1 VSALRQPARIAPHL
15 LADALVFLALPIR
28 ANGAEPDVGDE
39 KGPLEQVIVTAQ
51 FRREN
56 LEQTPLS
63 MTVVSADTLTRHN
76 MTTLTDVG
84 DVVPNVTLGPGGT
97 GAGKSVLAFI
107 RGVGT
112 GDYQY
117 TVEPGVAV
125 YLDDVFLSGQFGN
138 AFDLLDLDRVEVLR
152 GPQGTLFGKNSIG
165 GAILLTSRKP
175 QGDGTG
181 SLELTTGDFS
191 RKEARG
197 FFDVPLIRDELSLRL
212 AAGSRQRDGYVDRLD
227 YACVHPDL
235 GGVVDPTAPFLL
247 SSNRTAGHCSVGTGA
262 GESIQSA
269 RASLRWHRNDALDA
283 QLSVD
288 WMNDHS
294 GASAQALIAIDDSP
308 GSPVNAGGFNLQVA
322 VPIYGVPYDSRFLT
336 GNLYQSYD
344 TVQRIVH
351 VGPSATIV
359 PATVTGI
366 TSAPEKNAV
375 ETYGVTASIDAQLAS
390 SLHLK
395 SITSYRGYSGV
406 FSQDVGG
413 APISVAEQTNILDH
427 QQFSEELRLVGQLGP
442 DRLDWAAGLFYLDSY
457 SLNRGPVTLSAYS
470 WLDPSLDINQNDP
483 SNIRDRAVF
492 AQATWHASSKLNLTL
507 GARYTHEHKDY
518 RFRHT
523 SFDPSVP
530 DLVTDTPTQVDYG
543 KTNGR
548 VAIDYQW
555 TSWLMTYVSASSAFR
570 AGGFNGRPFNASQIV
585 AFGPE
590 TLIAYE
596 AGLKSEAFDRRLR
609 VNIAAFLS
617 RYKDLQLSVF
627 ELDAMG
633 IPFSTTVNQGRAQI
647 TGTEIEVEARP
658 LPPLTVSAAFG
669 LNHYTNKDLGTAI
682 NCDRVANPVSTPAP
696 GANCTQGGPLPGSP
710 LPSLP
715 ERTASLAIE
724 YELRFADGSIV
735 RPRLDATFQSRI
747 YFDAVGTP
755 EAAVPGRTLLNGRLT
770 WDIGHSP
777 WEVALRT
784 FD

>member
-294 GASAQALIAIDDSP
+294 GAGAQALIAIDDSP
-308 GSPVNAGGFNLQVA
+308 GSPV
-322 VPIYGVPYDSRFLT
+322 
-336 GNLYQSYD
+336 
-344 TVQRIVH
+344 
-351 VGPSATIV
+351 
-359 PATVTGI
+359 
-366 TSAPEKNAV
+366 
-375 ETYGVTASIDAQLAS
+375 
-390 SLHLK
+390 
-395 SITSYRGYSGV
+395 
-406 FSQDVGG
+406 
-413 APISVAEQTNILDH
+413 
-427 QQFSEELRLVGQLGP
+427 
-442 DRLDWAAGLFYLDSY
+442 
-457 SLNRGPVTLSAYS
+457 
-470 WLDPSLDINQNDP
+470 
-483 SNIRDRAVF
+483 
-492 AQATWHASSKLNLTL
+492 
-507 GARYTHEHKDY
+507 
-518 RFRHT
+518 
-523 SFDPSVP
+523 
-530 DLVTDTPTQVDYG
+530 
-543 KTNGR
+543 
-548 VAIDYQW
+548 
-555 TSWLMTYVSASSAFR
+555 
-570 AGGFNGRPFNASQIV
+570 
-585 AFGPE
+585 
-590 TLIAYE
+590 
-596 AGLKSEAFDRRLR
+596 KSEAFDRRLR

-777 WEVALRT
+777 WEVALSATNLTNKAYFEYKSDLRAVYGMLIGLPGPPREWAVTVKRT